1 MKRLSQNYVKV
12 KFVSPGFLFIFSL
25 VDFIICL
32 SLSLSFVWTPKGC
45 DKDTNFL
52 RKRRNCH
59 PLFSPHL
66 IIVSLSSF
74 PHTLSPTN
82 THSISLS
89 PSWLSFSLNL
99 SLSIFRLLSQ
109 AVSWSFSLSLIM
121 SSHYISLFFDLI
133 CIFHPLTLFHTS
145 HLLST
150 FLSLFLFIYLHHV
163 SYSYSDFMS
172 SFLSLSLFLSFFW
185 LNRYYCS
192 TCL

>member
-1 MKRLSQNYVKV
+1 MACAYLEKYLLNTTIQVGSDLKPFFPMKRLSQNYVKV

-89 PSWLSFSLNL
+89 PSWLSFSFSLYL
-99 SLSIFRLLSQ
+99 SLFRLLSL
-109 AVSWSFSLSLIM
+109 SFDFSLRLSLGLSLYLSICLPTISLSFS
-121 SSHYISLFFDLI
+121 
-133 CIFHPLTLFHTS
+133 T
-145 HLLST
+145 
-150 FLSLFLFIYLHHV
+150 
-163 SYSYSDFMS
+163 
-172 SFLSLSLFLSFFW
+172 
-185 LNRYYCS
+185 
-192 TCL
+192 